1 MNNLTYLFV
10 AFLITW
16 IVIAAYL
23 WMLGRQVQNLKDE
36 VDSLTE
42 GFDLNAESPKI
53 ASRADLDNQPASSR
67 QG

>member
-1 MNNLTYLFV
+1 VSNLNYLFA

-16 IVIAAYL
+16 IVISAYL

-42 GFDLNAESPKI
+42 GSELSPDRPTGTT
-53 ASRADLDNQPASSR
+53 SLPDADGHPIR
-67 QG
+67 QH

>member
-1 MNNLTYLFV
+1 MSNLSYLFI

-16 IVIAAYL
+16 IVIAGYL

-42 GFDLNAESPKI
+42 GVDVGVDTPER
-53 ASRADLDNQPASSR
+53 ASRAELDSPAVGGR
-67 QG
+67 QS